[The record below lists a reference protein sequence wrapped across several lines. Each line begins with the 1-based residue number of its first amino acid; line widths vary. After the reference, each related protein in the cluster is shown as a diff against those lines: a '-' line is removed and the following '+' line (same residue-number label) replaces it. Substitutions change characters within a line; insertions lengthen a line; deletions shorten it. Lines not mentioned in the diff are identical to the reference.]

1 MPTTSWGRATRAGV
15 GWSLAS
21 LVGGRTLTFLA
32 TLVLARLLVPAE
44 FGVVAAILVFL
55 ALLELASDLGMKAT
69 VIYEQERGRS
79 YRLDSAF
86 TINLLIAILLFAFAL
101 ALAPA
106 VAGFF
111 GVGAEAGL
119 FRLAAPLLLL
129 SAFGNIHDA
138 LLMRELD
145 FRRRIVPELIRGV
158 VRGAVSVALAFAG
171 AGAGA
176 LVIGM
181 LVGQGAWVAALWFQT
196 GYRPRLRLDLATAR
210 SMSAYGSGA
219 VALELIAVIASRADA
234 IVIGGVLGTAALGL
248 YTVAMRVPE
257 LLIRSVAWS
266 FSRVAFPALSRRRAD
281 DREALPQATLGLLRY
296 QSLVALPA
304 AAWLAVLAPV
314 MIVVLFGETWREGG
328 GVMAAIAVSAGIGS
342 LAYPLGDALKALA
355 RQRRL
360 VAINLATVPLVIAAM
375 IAVAPSGIV
384 WVAWA
389 VCALSIVNLLS
400 IAAAVSSL
408 LSIGPAR
415 LARALG
421 PALSAGAGCAIGA
434 ALVRLAWPAESVGP
448 LLAGSCASLAVGL
461 AALRVLAPATFVE
474 LVRALPGRRARSW
487 RERRVA
493 GLRARLLSVAARAV
507 TRP

>member
-1 MPTTSWGRATRAGV
+1 MPATSWGRATRAGV
-15 GWSLAS
+15 GWSIAS
-21 LVGGRTLTFLA
+21 LVAGRTLTFLA

-79 YRLDSAF
+79 DRLDSAF
-86 TINLLIAILLFAFAL
+86 TINLLIAAILFGVAL
-101 ALAPA
+101 GLAPA

-111 GVGAEAGL
+111 GVGDEAGL
-119 FRLAAPLLLL
+119 FRLASMLLIL

-138 LLMRELD
+138 VLMRELD
-145 FRRRIVPELIRGV
+145 FRRRLVPELARGL
-158 VRGAVSVALAFAG
+158 VRGAVSVGLAVAG

-181 LVGQGAWVAALWFQT
+181 LVGQAAWVATLWWQT

-210 SMSAYGSGA
+210 SMTAYGSGA
-219 VALELIAVIASRADA
+219 LALELIAVIAGRADA
-234 IVIGGVLGTAALGL
+234 IVIGGMLGTAALGL
-248 YTVAMRVPE
+248 YAVALRVPE

-281 DREALPQATLGLLRY
+281 DRGALPQATLGLLRY
-296 QSLVALPA
+296 QSLVALPT

-314 MIVVLFGETWREGG
+314 VIVVLFGETWRPGG
-328 GVMAAIAVSAGIGS
+328 GVMAAIAVSAGIGA

-360 VAINLATVPLVIAAM
+360 VAINLVTVPLMIVAM
-375 IAVAPSGIV
+375 IAVAPHGIT

-389 VCALSIVNLLS
+389 VCALSVVNLLL
-400 IAAAVSSL
+400 IAAAVSRAL
-408 LSIGPAR
+408 GIGPAV
-415 LARALG
+415 LATALA
-421 PALSAGAGCAIGA
+421 PALSAAAGCAIGA
-434 ALVRLAWPAESVGP
+434 ACVRLAWPAESAGA
-448 LLAGSCASLAVGL
+448 LLAGTCASLAGGL
-461 AALRVLAPATFVE
+461 AALRLLAPATFAE
-474 LVRALPGRRARSW
+474 LARASTEARGRRLP
-487 RERRVA
+487 RRRDS
-493 GLRARLLSVAARAV
+493 GMRARPRGVAARAE